1 MKKIAIILVGLM
13 FSSKLFSQAEEV
25 GEDGYRSYYVIL
37 IAKGGEVEHIFK
49 EGKGITAKIGEKT
62 VTGTWYFKSE
72 PDVVTI
78 FGKKGEI
85 LGDVKLN
92 EQKTLKLETDEPKKS
107 GGMSFGVG
115 FGPVGFSSGGG
126 GGGSHFISYDML
138 KNQATFDQQ
147 KETREEKIKREYA
160 ERELLK
166 QRKKEL
172 EKK

>member
-1 MKKIAIILVGLM
+1 MQKLAIILLGLII
-13 FSSKLFSQAEEV
+13 SSSAFCQAEE
-25 GEDGYRSYYVIL
+25 GREDGFRSYYVIL
-37 IAKGGEVEHIFK
+37 IAKGGEVENIFK

-62 VTGTWYFKSE
+62 VTGIWYFKSE
-72 PDVVTI
+72 PDVVTV
-78 FGKKGEI
+78 FGKKGEV

-107 GGMSFGVG
+107 GGMSVG
-115 FGPVGFSSGGG
+115 IGIGPVGIGTGV
-126 GGGSHFISYDML
+126 GGGSYFISYNMS
-138 KNQATFDQQ
+138 KNQASFDKQ

-172 EKK
+172 EKN

>member
-1 MKKIAIILVGLM
+1 MKKLAVILLGLIIT
-13 FSSKLFSQAEEV
+13 STAFSQAEE
-25 GEDGYRSYYVIL
+25 GREDGFRTYYVIL

-78 FGKKGEI
+78 FGKKGEV

-107 GGMSFGVG
+107 GGVSFGVG
-115 FGPVGFSSGGG
+115 FGPVGIATGG
-126 GGGSHFISYDML
+126 GGGSYFLSFNML
-138 KNQATFDQQ
+138 KNQASFDKQ

-160 ERELLK
+160 EKELLK

-172 EKK
+172 EKN